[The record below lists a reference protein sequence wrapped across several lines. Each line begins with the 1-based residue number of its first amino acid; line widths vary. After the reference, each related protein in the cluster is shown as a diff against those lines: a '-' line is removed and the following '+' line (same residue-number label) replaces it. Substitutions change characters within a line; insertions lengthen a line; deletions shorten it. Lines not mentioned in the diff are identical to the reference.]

1 MLKPTALHVGLEA
14 RGGSQIHPMEL
25 LSGAD
30 IPMVVEGIS
39 ARDAF
44 MKLRWRIIASIF
56 VLVACGDASA
66 QQPNRQF
73 RVGIMSNATAA
84 VIFDQLRKDFANLG
98 YVEGRDIAFEA
109 RWAEGQ
115 LDRHPGFAD
124 ELARLELDLIMTYGG
139 VATAAAQKATSKTPI
154 VFTIV
159 TDPIALGLAR
169 DMIRPG
175 GNATG
180 ITSLDTQQAAK
191 QFELLKEAL
200 PSISRVAI
208 LSDDTL
214 PGADASGFVPIERE
228 NRAAAIAVGFEPFVV
243 RVRGPTAE
251 AKLDEAFAEIMKHDV
266 QAIVIVEAPLVF
278 PHAKRIAEIAAERR
292 LLTVFPGSQGAAG
305 GLFAYGTSVI
315 DTFPRMS
322 IIADKVLKGAKP
334 AELPIEI
341 MTKRT
346 LIVNQRAARAVGI
359 TVPASILQR
368 ADRVLE

>member
-1 MLKPTALHVGLEA
+1 
-14 RGGSQIHPMEL
+14 
-25 LSGAD
+25 
-30 IPMVVEGIS
+30 
-39 ARDAF
+39 

-73 RVGIMSNATAA
+73 RVGIMSNTTAA
-84 VIFDQLRKDFANLG
+84 AFFDQLRKGFANLG
-98 YVEGRDIAFEA
+98 YVEGRDITFEP

-115 LDRHPGFAD
+115 LDRHPVFAD
-124 ELARLELDLIMTYGG
+124 ELAHLELDLIMTYGG
-139 VATAAAQKATSKTPI
+139 VATVAAQKAPSKTPI

-159 TDPIALGLAR
+159 IDPIALGLACE
-169 DMIRPG
+169 MSRPG

-251 AKLDEAFAEIMKHDV
+251 AKLDEAFAEIMRHDV
-266 QAIVIVEAPLVF
+266 QAIVIVEAPVVF
-278 PHAKRIAEIAAERR
+278 PHAKRIAEIAAERK

-322 IIADKVLKGAKP
+322 IIADKILKGTKP
-334 AELPIEI
+334 AELPIES
-341 MTKRT
+341 MRKRT
-346 LIVNQRAARAVGI
+346 LIVNQRAAKAVGI

-368 ADRVLE
+368 ADRVVE